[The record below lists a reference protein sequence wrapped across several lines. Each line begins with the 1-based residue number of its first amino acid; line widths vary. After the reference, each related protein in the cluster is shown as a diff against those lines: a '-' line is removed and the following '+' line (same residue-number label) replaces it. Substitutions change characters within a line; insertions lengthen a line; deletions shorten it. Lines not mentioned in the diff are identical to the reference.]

1 MTYQQSTQLVNSESM
16 RYWMVGVEFVSSDC
30 QSAIQ
35 SIITGQALPKAKNC
49 IL

>member
-1 MTYQQSTQLVNSESM
+1 MTYRQSIQSVNSESM

-30 QSAIQ
+30 RSATQ
-35 SIITGQALPKAKNC
+35 SITTGQALPKAKNF